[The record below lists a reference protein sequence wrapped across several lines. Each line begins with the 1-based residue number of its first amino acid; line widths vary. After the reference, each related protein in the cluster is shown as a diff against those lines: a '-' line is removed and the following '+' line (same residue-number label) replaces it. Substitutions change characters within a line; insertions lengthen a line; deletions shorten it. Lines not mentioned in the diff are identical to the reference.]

1 LASISGLDPNMRRFL
16 HTQAATCFLALVF
29 VACSGNQPTTPPSD
43 ASFDHIGLLAWKETL
58 GPSYPI
64 TIRGADSIA
73 TVTRFVDPAGA
84 AWRDTSAFPGTPILA
99 GFYVGDDLRAEYG
112 FVETTHASG
121 GFLVG
126 RVAGRIRVRA
136 ASAADISRFLA
147 FFGVAVAIEP

>member
-1 LASISGLDPNMRRFL
+1 MRRL
-16 HTQAATCFLALVF
+16 MHTQAAAACLLALAF
-29 VACSGNQPTTPPSD
+29 VGCSSNQPTTPSSD
-43 ASFDHIGLLAWKETL
+43 AAFDHIALLAWKETL

-73 TVTRFVDPAGA
+73 TVTRFVDPGSA

-112 FVETTHASG
+112 FVETTHDGG

-126 RVAGRIRVRA
+126 RIAGRIRVRA

-147 FFGVAVAIEP
+147 FFGFSVVIE